1 MDRLGKSILLSLLSF
16 CLTGCPV
23 LIGAGVSVGTYHV
36 VQGDLTRLYR
46 ARYDRAWD
54 VALLT
59 LEEMEMTVVEKTK
72 GETVGRIDAKRFD
85 GSPAKVAVTQK
96 ALDVIQLQVR
106 IGPVGDRAKA
116 EIFHERFRKNL
127 FD

>member
-1 MDRLGKSILLSLLSF
+1 MDRFGKGILFSLLSF

-23 LIGAGVSVGTYHV
+23 LIGAGVGVGAYYV
-36 VQGDLTRLYR
+36 VQGDLTRAYR
-46 ARYDRAWD
+46 TRYDRAWE

-59 LEEMEMTVVEKTK
+59 LEEMEMTVVEKTE

-85 GSPAKVAVTQK
+85 GSPVKVVVTQK
-96 ALDVIQLQVR
+96 ALDVIQLRVR
-106 IGPVGDRAKA
+106 IGPVGDRAKG